1 MAPDNSAMTFLLTR
15 NCLVTSNTGV
25 QSLSIVALYKCAF
38 SLHLFLLMS
47 GHRKES
53 QTILGIRPSIVWV
66 SQDDSECRKCPGRAN
81 VIVRS
86 KILEPLLSHYS
97 SRDSLRKAMAW
108 LVHFKKYLV
117 GLLNKDPDSI
127 PKGPLT
133 VSEVISAESVIVKA
147 VQQDAFLV
155 ELALVDRQTP
165 GGQKKC
171 IPWSSP
177 YLT

>member
-1 MAPDNSAMTFLLTR
+1 MATFDICVNPADIASRGVKSSELHKLELWLHSLTFL
-15 NCLVTSNTGV
+15 
-25 QSLSIVALYKCAF
+25 
-38 SLHLFLLMS
+38 
-47 GHRKES
+47 RKDKKHWPEKPE
-53 QTILGIRPSIVWV
+53 L

-81 VIVRS
+81 MIVRS
-86 KILEPLLSHYS
+86 KVLKLLLCCYS
-97 SRDSLRKAMAW
+97 SWDSLQKTIAW
-108 LVHFKKYLV
+108 LVCFKEYLV
-117 GLLNKDPDSI
+117 SLLNKDPDSI

>member
-1 MAPDNSAMTFLLTR
+1 MIHDESTPRQWRHVDTCVNPADIASRGAKGSELHKLELWLPGPKFLWKDEKHWPE
-15 NCLVTSNTGV
+15 
-25 QSLSIVALYKCAF
+25 QP
-38 SLHLFLLMS
+38 
-47 GHRKES
+47 S
-53 QTILGIRPSIVWV
+53 QLPEL
-66 SQDDSECRKCPGRAN
+66 SQDHCECRKCPGRAN

-133 VSEVISAESVIVKA
+133 VSKVINAESVIVKA
-147 VQQDAFLV
+147 VQHDAFPV
-155 ELALVDRQTP
+155 
-165 GGQKKC
+165 
-171 IPWSSP
+171 
-177 YLT
+177 

>member
-1 MAPDNSAMTFLLTR
+1 MATFDICVNPADIASR
-15 NCLVTSNTGV
+15 GV
-25 QSLSIVALYKCAF
+25 KSSELHKLELWLHSLK
-38 SLHLFLLMS
+38 FL
-47 GHRKES
+47 RKDKKHWPEKPE
-53 QTILGIRPSIVWV
+53 L

-127 PKGPLT
+127 PKVPLT
-133 VSEVISAESVIVKA
+133 VSEVINAESVIVK
-147 VQQDAFLV
+147 VV
-155 ELALVDRQTP
+155 
-165 GGQKKC
+165 
-171 IPWSSP
+171 
-177 YLT
+177 

>member
-1 MAPDNSAMTFLLTR
+1 MIHDESTPRQWRHVDTCVNPADIASRGAKGSELHNLELWLQDPKFL
-15 NCLVTSNTGV
+15 
-25 QSLSIVALYKCAF
+25 
-38 SLHLFLLMS
+38 
-47 GHRKES
+47 RK
-53 QTILGIRPSIVWV
+53 V
-66 SQDDSECRKCPGRAN
+66 
-81 VIVRS
+81 
-86 KILEPLLSHYS
+86 LEPLLCRYS
-97 SRDSLRKAMAW
+97 LWDSLLKAIAW
-108 LVHFKKYLV
+108 LTGFKEYLV
-117 GLLNKDPDSI
+117 SLLNKDPDSI